1 MSSIIQ
7 EAKFTCALGS
17 QQTVLGIQG
26 AVPVIHAGPGC
37 SQRQFT
43 YLANGSGYQGE
54 GYAGGGQIACTN
66 SSQTEV
72 VFGGEKKLSTLL
84 DSAFKVMKADLYV
97 VLAGCTAGIVGD
109 DVKQVAYDH
118 STKDHPVVGVDTSG
132 FRGNNY
138 KGHNIVIEGIID
150 QLLEEA
156 EPNVRKGLVN
166 VFSVVPN
173 QNPYWRGD
181 LEEIKRILE
190 GIGLEVNILFGYDS
204 AGVKEWYDIPNAE
217 LNIVLSPWVGLGAA
231 KLCERRFGTPYLHYP
246 VLPVGLKDTS
256 AFLREVA
263 RTLSLEEKKVEEYI
277 QREEKRYKKYFVSL
291 GDVFTDFAA
300 YLPYDLYVI
309 DDSAYGLG
317 VARFCAREL
326 GMIPQ
331 AFFDIDNPPQSALD
345 TINASLKEIDETWE
359 GKVIAEPDNAIIRD
373 VIKQRI
379 DIRQTKSLI
388 IGSSWDKQLAA
399 DTDNILVFHSAPITD
414 AVVLNKTYVGYN
426 GGLTLIQDIYT
437 GVFNKRPVSNL
448 THGETKRERITYKAA
463 TGGNCN

>member
-7 EAKFTCALGS
+7 EAKFTCALGA

-54 GYAGGGQIACTN
+54 GFAGGGQIPCTN
-66 SSQTEV
+66 ASQTEV

-97 VLAGCTAGIVGD
+97 VMAGCTAGIVGD
-109 DVKQVAYDH
+109 DVKQVASDH
-118 STKDHPVVGVDTSG
+118 SSPAHPVVGVDTSG

-138 KGHNIVIEGIID
+138 KGHNIVVEGIID

-156 EPNVRKGLVN
+156 EPKVRRGLVN

-190 GIGLEVNILFGYDS
+190 GLGLEVNILFGYGS
-204 AGVKEWYDIPNAE
+204 SGVSEWYDIPNAE

-231 KLCERRFGTPYLHYP
+231 KLCQRRFGTPYLHWP

-256 AFLREVA
+256 EFLRKVA
-263 RTLSLEEKKVEEYI
+263 ETLSLDPERTEGFILAEE
-277 QREEKRYKKYFVSL
+277 RRFKRYFVSL
-291 GDVFTDFAA
+291 GDVFTDYAA

-309 DDSAYGLG
+309 DDTAYGLG
-317 VARFCAREL
+317 AARFCTREL
-326 GMIPQ
+326 GTIPQ
-331 AFFDIDNPPQSALD
+331 AFFVIDEPPQTAKDLVAENLTALD
-345 TINASLKEIDETWE
+345 EAWK
-359 GKVIAEPDNAIIRD
+359 GKVLTEPDNA
-373 VIKQRI
+373 VIHGVIEQRI
-379 DIRQTKSLI
+379 AVRQTKSLI
-388 IGSSWDKQLAA
+388 LGSSWDKDLAQA
-399 DTDNILVFHSAPITD
+399 TDNILIYHSAPITD
-414 AVVLNKTYVGYN
+414 AAIVNRTYVGYT
-426 GGLTLIQDIYT
+426 GGLNLMQDIYT
-437 GVFNKRPVSNL
+437 GVFDRHAVSNL
-448 THGETKRERITYKAA
+448 THGETSRERNTYRPAA
-463 TGGNCN
+463 GSNCN